1 MKYLLIGQ
9 IFKKTEDDVAIK
21 VTYSAET
28 GKPTAKFKVSEGR
41 KFGKTPENKYDF
53 WDVTAFG
60 SQAEFIEKNFYE
72 GKSISVYGEAYHSK
86 GKDGK
91 IYLNLV
97 VTEVDFVPQDR
108 DKQTQA
114 QPAQR
119 QQASQQAQADPTQA
133 IQQQP
138 VQTQQTPQPA
148 QVQQQVQAQQTQAQ
162 PVQTQV
168 VQQTAPQPAQA
179 PPQQSG
185 GFAPPQGFDPFA

>member
-9 IFKKTEDDVAIK
+9 IFKKAEDEVAIK
-21 VTYSAET
+21 VTYT
-28 GKPTAKFKVSEGR
+28 KDGKPTAKFKISEGR

-86 GKDGK
+86 GNDGK

-114 QPAQR
+114 QP
-119 QQASQQAQADPTQA
+119 QAQQTVQQPAQA
-133 IQQQP
+133 IQPQP
-138 VQTQQTPQPA
+138 AQAQQTPQPT
-148 QVQQQVQAQQTQAQ
+148 QEQQPVQAQQTQAQ

-179 PPQQSG
+179 PQQGG
-185 GFAPPQGFDPFA
+185 GFAPPVGFDPFA

>member
-9 IFKKTEDDVAIK
+9 IFKKAEDEVAIK
-21 VTYSAET
+21 VTYT
-28 GKPTAKFKVSEGR
+28 KDGKPTAKFKVSEGR

-86 GKDGK
+86 GNDGK

-119 QQASQQAQADPTQA
+119 QQASQPAQA
-133 IQQQP
+133 
-138 VQTQQTPQPA
+138 QQTPQP
-148 QVQQQVQAQQTQAQ
+148 VQEQQPVQAQQTQAQ
-162 PVQTQV
+162 PVQAQPQAQQT
-168 VQQTAPQPAQA
+168 VQQPAPQPAQA
-179 PPQQSG
+179 PQQSG
-185 GFAPPQGFDPFA
+185 GFAPPVGFDPFA